1 MARTV
6 APSPRWATTDRRV
19 TVPPVDPRAP
29 QRNALR
35 RAVLQLVMAVVLL
48 DAVAMTVFYGAGIAH
63 APTRT
68 RNVFLIAWSVVTAI
82 LVAILLRRVR
92 RVRWEGREVS

>member
-1 MARTV
+1 
-6 APSPRWATTDRRV
+6 V

-48 DAVAMTVFYGAGIAH
+48 DAVAMSIFYGAGLAH

-68 RNVFLIAWSVVTAI
+68 RNMFLIGWSVATAI
-82 LVAILLRRVR
+82 LVGVLLRRVR
-92 RVRWEGREVS
+92 KVRWEGKR

>member
-1 MARTV
+1 M
-6 APSPRWATTDRRV
+6 

-48 DAVAMTVFYGAGIAH
+48 DAVAMTVFYGLGIAH
-63 APTRT
+63 GPDRT
-68 RNVFLIAWSVVTAI
+68 RNMFLIGWSVVTAI
-82 LVAILLRRVR
+82 LVLVLLRRVR
-92 RVRWEGREVS
+92 KVRWENRS